1 MSLQVRPGYINPL
14 TTMTSTKQGH
24 TLLGKNSPA
33 DKAEELQTKQQ
44 QLQNTLLLMKSTGT
58 DSGVST
64 VEQQE
69 KLQVELEKVSE
80 EIRAAKNDVPQA
92 EMLSQVKK
100 TQEVST
106 ASSATRPKMDTYE
119 KSAKEVQSPGIYQ
132 VRREQ
137 NSGYQ
142 ISFIPYSE

>member
-106 ASSATRPKMDTYE
+106 ASSATRPRMDTYE

>member
-33 DKAEELQTKQQ
+33 DKAAELQTKQQ
-44 QLQNTLLLMKSTGT
+44 LLQNTLLLMKSTGT

-80 EIRAAKNDVPQA
+80 EIQAAKNDVPQA

-106 ASSATRPKMDTYE
+106 ASSAARPRMDTYE

-132 VRREQ
+132 VQREQ